1 MQQILQLAYY
11 RLHKSCATV
20 YETSATRKFNH
31 GRTET
36 CRSLTLSSRKFL
48 ETMQSGASDEEKMA
62 ALRRATEEH
71 VKYLADAGN
80 GKGCDRHLLGLSLLM
95 EPGEEHAIFKDPLYA
110 KSKKWLLSTSSLSAG
125 YNFDGTGFGAVV
137 PDGYGMNY
145 MLGPKGVKLGVESKK
160 SCLATDTKRFCRE
173 VEQALKDVKE
183 LALRVSETKL

>member
-11 RLHKSCATV
+11 RIHNSFATV
-20 YETSATRKFNH
+20 YETSSTRKFNH

-36 CRSLTLSSRKFL
+36 CRSLTLSSRRFL
-48 ETMQSGASDEEKMA
+48 EMMQSNASDHEKIG
-62 ALRRATEEH
+62 ALRKATEDH

-80 GKGCDRHLLGLSLLM
+80 GKGCDRHLLGLQLLLQ
-95 EPGEEHAIFKDPLYA
+95 PGEEHAIFKDPLYA

-145 MLGPKGVKLGVESKK
+145 MLGPKGIKLGVESKK
-160 SCLATDTKRFCRE
+160 SCRETDTKRFCDE
-173 VEQALKDVKE
+173 VAKALQQVKE